1 MRVIGLHTALL
12 VLLAGATPVPGAV
25 ARPSDGAEEAV
36 RDTLAKARAVVLT
49 DDSHEQKVGALHEL
63 ARHLMDTR
71 EMGRRA
77 IGPRLAEQPA
87 ARQEEYLKLFDEL
100 IVRSYLQKLLFFRRP
115 RFAFGEAETGQD
127 VVVVQTRILTDKD
140 EFYVDYAMHQRDGA
154 WVASDVVIESVS
166 LTQNYSQQFAELLRS
181 RSFDE
186 LLALLR
192 GKVEGLRAKAAS

>member
-1 MRVIGLHTALL
+1 MRAIVCPS
-12 VLLAGATPVPGAV
+12 LLAVLVACAAYGAV
-25 ARPSDGAEEAV
+25 APPGGAVAAV
-36 RDTLAKARAVVLT
+36 RDTLTKASAVVASA
-49 DDSHEQKVGALHEL
+49 DSREQKLAALHEL

-71 EMGRRA
+71 EMGRKA

-87 ARQEEYLKLFDEL
+87 ARREEFLSLFDEL
-100 IVRSYLQKLLFFRRP
+100 IVRSYLQKLLFFRQP

-127 VVVVQTRILTDKD
+127 AVVVHTRIVTDKD

-154 WVASDVVIESVS
+154 WVASDVVIESIS

-186 LLALLR
+186 LLELLR
-192 GKVEGLRAKAAS
+192 GKVAGLRAKAAS